1 MRTNIVLEENLI
13 NQAMRL
19 TGLRTKRAAVEAGLQ
34 LLIQTYSQAG
44 VRPLR
49 GKVDWEGDLEDTR
62 RGRVAENQPPY
73 KP

>member
-44 VRPLR
+44 VRTLR
-49 GKVDWEGDLEDTR
+49 GQVNWEGDLEKSR
-62 RGRVAENQPPY
+62 AGRVAENQPPY
-73 KP
+73 EP

>member
-13 NQAMRL
+13 NRAMRL

-34 LLIQTYSQAG
+34 LLIQTYTQAG

-49 GKVDWEGDLEDTR
+49 GQVNWEGDLEKSR
-62 RGRVAENQPPY
+62 LGRVAENQPPY
-73 KP
+73 EP